1 MGILKE
7 RMEADL
13 KLRGVSGGTQAEY
26 LRVASSF
33 VRFFDRPPSRLGTPE
48 VREFMLS
55 LVNRGLATSTQKVH
69 LSALRFLY
77 RVTLGRPEV
86 VEGLVGARCVTRHP
100 VVLSGTEVR
109 ALLKAVTSVRYRA
122 LMMTM
127 YATGLRVSEACHLVR
142 LTSTVNEG

>member
-55 LVNRGLATSTQKVH
+55 LVNRVRSV
-69 LSALRFLY
+69 S
-77 RVTLGRPEV
+77 VCEV
-86 VEGLVGARCVTRHP
+86 V
-100 VVLSGTEVR
+100 
-109 ALLKAVTSVRYRA
+109 
-122 LMMTM
+122 
-127 YATGLRVSEACHLVR
+127 VSA
-142 LTSTVNEG
+142 G